1 MYVYLQSLGVDIV
14 VGEDVTNKGRID
26 LTVKF
31 LNSIYI
37 MEIKVIDEE
46 PLEQIKTKQYYEK
59 YLNENKEIYL
69 IGVIFDRNE
78 RNLKKF
84 VWEKYPNKNQ

>member
-37 MEIKVIDEE
+37 MEIKVIDED
-46 PLEQIKTKQYYEK
+46 PLEQIKTK
-59 YLNENKEIYL
+59 NIT
-69 IGVIFDRNE
+69 
-78 RNLKKF
+78 
-84 VWEKYPNKNQ
+84 KNT